1 MCNYEVLK
9 EHCVIMR
16 FSIVITLWCSINTQ
30 LRKRNYVMIH
40 RNYKVQNGNY
50 KIQNCNYKVQNGN
63 YRLLL
68 LQLCIGV
75 YGGVWQVMSQ

>member
-50 KIQNCNYKVQNGN
+50 
-63 YRLLL
+63 RLLL
-68 LQLCIGV
+68 QRIHPIYPIFLNIKKALVDQ
-75 YGGVWQVMSQ
+75 

>member
-50 KIQNCNYKVQNGN
+50 
-63 YRLLL
+63 RLLL
-68 LQLCIGV
+68 QQLCIGV

>member
-50 KIQNCNYKVQNGN
+50 
-63 YRLLL
+63 RLLL

>member
-9 EHCVIMR
+9 EHCVVMR

-50 KIQNCNYKVQNGN
+50 
-63 YRLLL
+63 RLLL
-68 LQLCIGV
+68 QQLCIGV

>member
-50 KIQNCNYKVQNGN
+50 KVQNGN

-68 LQLCIGV
+68 QQLCIGV

>member
-30 LRKRNYVMIH
+30 LRKRNYIMIH

-50 KIQNCNYKVQNGN
+50 
-63 YRLLL
+63 RLLL
-68 LQLCIGV
+68 QQLCIGV

>member
-40 RNYKVQNGNY
+40 RK
-50 KIQNCNYKVQNGN
+50 YKVQNGN

-68 LQLCIGV
+68 QQLCIGV

>member
-40 RNYKVQNGNY
+40 RKYKV
-50 KIQNCNYKVQNGN
+50 QNCNYKVQNGN